1 MGEGGFRGV
10 SVKPLNFFLYLGMH
24 GWIRIELCD
33 YKVVEG
39 RGRMKFEDTLEDTVS
54 VDDL

>member
-1 MGEGGFRGV
+1 
-10 SVKPLNFFLYLGMH
+10 MH

-39 RGRMKFEDTLEDTVS
+39 RGRMKIEDTLEDNVS
-54 VDDL
+54 VVDL